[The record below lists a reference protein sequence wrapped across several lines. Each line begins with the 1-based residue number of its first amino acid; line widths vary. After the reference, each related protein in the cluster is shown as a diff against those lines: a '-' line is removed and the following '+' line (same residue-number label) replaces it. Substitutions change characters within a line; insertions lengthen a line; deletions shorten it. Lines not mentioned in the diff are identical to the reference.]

1 MIIKIL
7 TKLFGPAMG
16 FRFYRIYWAGALISL
31 TGFRVLTFSQF
42 WVIHELTQSALY
54 LGYVAI
60 ASVMPSVVLN
70 LYGGILAD
78 RFNRKMLI
86 CCTHSLNALL
96 ILILGILI
104 FTNTIHPWHV
114 LVIAFLTGSVSSI
127 EQPSFASIYPTLV
140 KKHVLTNAVSLFVM
154 IGPISYI
161 TGPAIAGLIISL
173 TNTALAFVFS
183 SLSLIIM
190 AIFVLLLPTVPAN
203 SVKNSTKN
211 DFIQGI
217 NYLLTNKRICFLIL
231 LSFALAFFGLS
242 YIPMMPIFTVD
253 ILNLGA
259 DAQGIMMVIGGIGA
273 VFASLII
280 SRLNNLRITSN
291 LILLGAFLFGILITI
306 FGFTSSEFANYFLAV
321 TLMFFIGFFASTFW
335 VSITTSLQLVISESM
350 RGRVMGMFGLTWN
363 FPAAGGLYVAFI
375 AGFLGHGN
383 TSVPIVIASGGILIM
398 LLALGYFFWNKQS
411 HKIHHL

>member
-1 MIIKIL
+1 
-7 TKLFGPAMG
+7 
-16 FRFYRIYWAGALISL
+16 
-31 TGFRVLTFSQF
+31 
-42 WVIHELTQSALY
+42 
-54 LGYVAI
+54 
-60 ASVMPSVVLN
+60 
-70 LYGGILAD
+70 
-78 RFNRKMLI
+78 
-86 CCTHSLNALL
+86 
-96 ILILGILI
+96 
-104 FTNTIHPWHV
+104 
-114 LVIAFLTGSVSSI
+114 
-127 EQPSFASIYPTLV
+127 
-140 KKHVLTNAVSLFVM
+140 M

-259 DAQGIMMVIGGIGA
+259 DAQGIMMGIGGIGA

-291 LILLGAFLFGILITI
+291 LILLGAFLFGIQITI
-306 FGFTSSEFANYFLAV
+306 FGFT
-321 TLMFFIGFFASTFW
+321 
-335 VSITTSLQLVISESM
+335 
-350 RGRVMGMFGLTWN
+350 
-363 FPAAGGLYVAFI
+363 
-375 AGFLGHGN
+375 
-383 TSVPIVIASGGILIM
+383 
-398 LLALGYFFWNKQS
+398 
-411 HKIHHL
+411 